1 MILNVLPLALG
12 VYPGLA
18 SAATLFIDP
27 CAQTDTS
34 APFISQS
41 GLYYASDVEIKIADT
56 TAVVKIAGPPRKF
69 IRETRRGHLLAYRS
83 PSSSSSSLSS
93 SPSIYRPA
101 IFLFFL
107 GGRGEEKR
115 KKGKYVPV
123 IDHETWHV
131 SLVIVL
137 WFPCETCFASSKP

>member
-56 TAVVKIAGPPRKF
+56 TAVVKTAGPPRKF
-69 IRETRRGHLLAYRS
+69 IRETRRGHLLASIDPLLPPPPLSLPLLRFIVPQFS
-83 PSSSSSSLSS
+83 FSSSVGEGRRKEKKENTSLL
-93 SPSIYRPA
+93 SITK
-101 IFLFFL
+101 
-107 GGRGEEKR
+107 RG
-115 KKGKYVPV
+115 
-123 IDHETWHV
+123 T
-131 SLVIVL
+131 
-137 WFPCETCFASSKP
+137 

>member
-41 GLYYASDVEIKIADT
+41 GFYYASDVEIKIADT
-56 TAVVKIAGPPRKF
+56 AAVVKTAGPPRKF

-83 PSSSSSSLSS
+83 PLSLSLFS
-93 SPSIYRPA
+93 SPSIYRPV
-101 IFLFFL
+101 IFFFYWWER
-107 GGRGEEKR
+107 RGKKKENTLLSITKR
-115 KKGKYVPV
+115 G
-123 IDHETWHV
+123 T
-131 SLVIVL
+131 
-137 WFPCETCFASSKP
+137 

>member
-41 GLYYASDVEIKIADT
+41 GFYYASDVEIKIADT
-56 TAVVKIAGPPRKF
+56 AAVVKTAGPPRKF

-83 PSSSSSSLSS
+83 PLFLSLSLFS
-93 SPSIYRPA
+93 SPSIYRPV
-101 IFLFFL
+101 IFLFL
-107 GGRGEEKR
+107 LVGKEREKKENTLLSITKRG
-115 KKGKYVPV
+115 
-123 IDHETWHV
+123 T
-131 SLVIVL
+131 
-137 WFPCETCFASSKP
+137 

>member
-56 TAVVKIAGPPRKF
+56 TAVVKTAGPPRKF

-83 PSSSSSSLSS
+83 PSSSSSLSLFLSFDLSS
-93 SPSIYRPA
+93 RNFP
-101 IFLFFL
+101 FLPRWER
-107 GGRGEEKR
+107 GGEKEKR
-115 KKGKYVPV
+115 KIRPCYRSRNVARESGNRIV
-123 IDHETWHV
+123 V
-131 SLVIVL
+131 SV
-137 WFPCETCFASSKP
+137 

>member
-41 GLYYASDVEIKIADT
+41 GFYYASDVEIKIADT
-56 TAVVKIAGPPRKF
+56 AAVVKTAGPPRKF

-83 PSSSSSSLSS
+83 PLSLSLFLSFDLS
-93 SPSIYRPA
+93 SRN
-101 IFLFFL
+101 FLFL
-107 GGRGEEKR
+107 LVGKEREKKENTLLSITKRG
-115 KKGKYVPV
+115 
-123 IDHETWHV
+123 T
-131 SLVIVL
+131 
-137 WFPCETCFASSKP
+137 

>member
-27 CAQTDTS
+27 CAQTDIS

-41 GLYYASDVEIKIADT
+41 GFYYASDVEIKIADT
-56 TAVVKIAGPPRKF
+56 AAVVKTAGPPRKF

-83 PSSSSSSLSS
+83 PLSLSLFLSFDLS
-93 SPSIYRPA
+93 SRNFP
-101 IFLFFL
+101 FFI
-107 GGRGEEKR
+107 GGKGEG
-115 KKGKYVPV
+115 KKGKYVA

-131 SLVIVL
+131 SLLLVIVL
-137 WFPCETCFASSKP
+137 WFPCETRFASSKP

>member
-41 GLYYASDVEIKIADT
+41 GFYYASDVEIKIADT
-56 TAVVKIAGPPRKF
+56 TAVVKTAGPPRKF

-83 PSSSSSSLSS
+83 PPLSLSLS
-93 SPSIYRPA
+93 
-101 IFLFFL
+101 LFFDL
-107 GGRGEEKR
+107 WSRNFPFLIGGRGKEKKR
-115 KKGKYVPV
+115 KIRSCYRSRNVARESIAGNRIV
-123 IDHETWHV
+123 V
-131 SLVIVL
+131 SV
-137 WFPCETCFASSKP
+137 

>member
-41 GLYYASDVEIKIADT
+41 GFYYASDVEIKIADT
-56 TAVVKIAGPPRKF
+56 AAVVKTAGPPRKF

-83 PSSSSSSLSS
+83 PLSLSLS
-93 SPSIYRPA
+93 SPSIYRPV
-101 IFLFFL
+101 IFLFL
-107 GGRGEEKR
+107 LVGKEREKKENTLLSITKRG
-115 KKGKYVPV
+115 
-123 IDHETWHV
+123 T
-131 SLVIVL
+131 
-137 WFPCETCFASSKP
+137 

>member
-41 GLYYASDVEIKIADT
+41 GFYYASDVEIKIADT
-56 TAVVKIAGPPRKF
+56 AAVVKTAGPPRKF

-83 PSSSSSSLSS
+83 PLSLSLFS
-93 SPSIYRPA
+93 SPSIYRPV
-101 IFLFFL
+101 IFLFL
-107 GGRGEEKR
+107 LMGKEREKR
-115 KKGKYVPV
+115 KIRCYRSRNVARESLAGNRIV
-123 IDHETWHV
+123 V
-131 SLVIVL
+131 SV
-137 WFPCETCFASSKP
+137 

>member
-41 GLYYASDVEIKIADT
+41 GFYYASDVEIKIADT
-56 TAVVKIAGPPRKF
+56 AAVVKTAGPPRKF

-83 PSSSSSSLSS
+83 PLSLFS
-93 SPSIYRPA
+93 SPSIYRPV
-101 IFLFFL
+101 IFLFL
-107 GGRGEEKR
+107 LVGKEREKKENTLLSITKRG
-115 KKGKYVPV
+115 
-123 IDHETWHV
+123 T
-131 SLVIVL
+131 
-137 WFPCETCFASSKP
+137 